1 MPEPHY
7 LVVAR
12 ILRPH
17 GVRGEVRAQIVTSH
31 PELLVT
37 HRSFYLSSPKSP
49 EVGRECPVEQVRL
62 HAGAALLKLV
72 GCDDRDA
79 AEARR
84 GMLVQIPMEHAV
96 PLEDD
101 EYYLHQIIGL
111 KVETADGLQLG
122 KVVEVLETGADDVYI
137 VRGTRGEVLLPAV
150 SEVVRRI
157 DLAEGKMTVEL
168 LPGLLPENMQ

>member
-1 MPEPHY
+1 MPEPRY

-31 PELLVT
+31 PELLVR
-37 HRSFYLSSPKSP
+37 HRTFYLASPKSP
-49 EVGRECPVEQVRL
+49 EVGRECPAEQVRL
-62 HAGAALLKLV
+62 HSGVALLKLA
-72 GCDDRDA
+72 GCDDRNA
-79 AEARR
+79 AEALR

-101 EYYLHQIIGL
+101 EYYHRQIIGL
-111 KVETADGLQLG
+111 KVETAEGVQLG
-122 KVVEVLETGADDVYI
+122 KVVEILQTGADDVYI
-137 VRGTRGEVLLPAV
+137 VRGTRGEILLPAV

-157 DLAEGKMTVEL
+157 DLAEERMTVEL
-168 LPGLLPENMQ
+168 LPGLLREDMR